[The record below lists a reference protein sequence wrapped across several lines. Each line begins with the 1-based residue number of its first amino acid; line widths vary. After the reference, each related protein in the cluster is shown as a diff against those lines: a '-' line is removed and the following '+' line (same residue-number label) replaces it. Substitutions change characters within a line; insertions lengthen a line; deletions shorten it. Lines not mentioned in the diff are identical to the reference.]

1 MAQILEKREGT
12 KRQGEKRAAP
22 GEGGGCFCLA
32 RRAEREGEGV
42 FVVPTQGSK
51 IPSGLN

>member
-1 MAQILEKREGT
+1 MAQILERREGT

-32 RRAEREGEGV
+32 RRAERERVRGY
-42 FVVPTQGSK
+42 
-51 IPSGLN
+51 L

>member
-1 MAQILEKREGT
+1 MAQILERREGT

-32 RRAEREGEGV
+32 RCRRERVRGY
-42 FVVPTQGSK
+42 
-51 IPSGLN
+51 L